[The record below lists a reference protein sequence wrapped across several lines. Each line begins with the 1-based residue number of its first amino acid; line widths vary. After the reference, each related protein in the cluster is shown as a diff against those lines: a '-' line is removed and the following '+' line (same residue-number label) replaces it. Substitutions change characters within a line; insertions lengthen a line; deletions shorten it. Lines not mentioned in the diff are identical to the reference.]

1 SSARIRI
8 GSDRNQIRYDM
19 DRIACAAGWIAS
31 GSVQDRIGRVRDVRV
46 SPEGKVYLLNDEYRG
61 GIFRLDPL

>member
-1 SSARIRI
+1 MLVRVDLE
-8 GSDRNQIRYDM
+8 GSLIQ
-19 DRIACAAGWIAS
+19 GQE
-31 GSVQDRIGRVRDVRV
+31 VVFQDRIGRVRDVRV